1 MNIIERINA
10 LNTTNTRI
18 LDSIGLAN
26 FVVVV
31 VMVGVT
37 IKDWE
42 PSEMQFKVLIAV
54 GALIL
59 TMMGFDVIQ
68 FASKR
73 FSDAGLAAAKN
84 PTQPVATNVIPE
96 QSGDTKSAPS
106 SLSRTLEQPIPVLGR
121 VDADVV
127 ARVADASRLPSD

>member
-10 LNTTNTRI
+10 INTTNTRV
-18 LDSIGLAN
+18 LDSIVLAN
-26 FVVVV
+26 FVVVICTI
-31 VMVGVT
+31 GVT
-37 IKDWE
+37 FLDWE
-42 PSEMQFKVLIAV
+42 PKPMQYKVLIAI

-59 TMMGFDVIQ
+59 TMMGFDVLQ

-84 PTQPVATNVIPE
+84 PNQPVVTNVIPE

-106 SLSRTLEQPIPVLGR
+106 SLSRTLEHAVPVLTQA
-121 VDADVV
+121 DADVV
-127 ARVADASRLPSD
+127 ATVAGAPRLPSD